1 MPKRSPAMRIRFP
14 GAPLLR
20 IKIAVF
26 VIWMLVAY
34 GAACIVLAIFGA
46 AYARS

>member
-1 MPKRSPAMRIRFP
+1 MRIWFS
-14 GAPLLR
+14 GDPLLR

-34 GAACIVLAIFGA
+34 GAACIVSAIFSA
-46 AYARS
+46 AHAPP